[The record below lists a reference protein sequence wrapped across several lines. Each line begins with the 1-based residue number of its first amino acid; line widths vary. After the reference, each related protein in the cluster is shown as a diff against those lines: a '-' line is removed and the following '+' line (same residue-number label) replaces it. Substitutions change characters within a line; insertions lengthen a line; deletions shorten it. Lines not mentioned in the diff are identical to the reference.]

1 MTATYSTDTPDARQA
16 GAPHNAAPRFGVW
29 EPELLTLF
37 VRNQLRVGFAMPMI
51 ALFFAIAISTWTNWL
66 LAASWFGSCVAAQV
80 IQHYLCKVYEQ
91 SSRESGATPEWI
103 GMLCA
108 SETLIAVCWIIPVFV
123 YWLPGNELQHIF
135 LISIVIAVIS
145 VRVCSLRA
153 TTCRSSCRAPA
164 SWHWLVWCDA

>member
-1 MTATYSTDTPDARQA
+1 MNAESTTAAMEAGQA
-16 GAPHNAAPRFGVW
+16 SGHDNPMPRFGVW

-37 VRNQLRVGFAMPMI
+37 VRNQLRVGFAMPLL
-51 ALFFAIAISTWTNWL
+51 ALFCAIAISTWTNWL
-66 LAASWFGSCVAAQV
+66 FAASWFGSCLAAQV

-91 SSRESGATPEWI
+91 GARENTASAEWI

-135 LISIVIAVIS
+135 LISIVVAVIS
-145 VRVCSLRA
+145 VRVLTAGNYMPIILSG
-153 TTCRSSCRAPA
+153 T
-164 SWHWLVWCDA
+164 V

>member
-91 SSRESGATPEWI
+91 GARENTASARVDRHVVRVGNADR
-103 GMLCA
+103 GMLDHTGLRLLA
-108 SETLIAVCWIIPVFV
+108 ARQRAAAH
-123 YWLPGNELQHIF
+123 LPDLD
-135 LISIVIAVIS
+135 
-145 VRVCSLRA
+145 RRW
-153 TTCRSSCRAPA
+153 P
-164 SWHWLVWCDA
+164 